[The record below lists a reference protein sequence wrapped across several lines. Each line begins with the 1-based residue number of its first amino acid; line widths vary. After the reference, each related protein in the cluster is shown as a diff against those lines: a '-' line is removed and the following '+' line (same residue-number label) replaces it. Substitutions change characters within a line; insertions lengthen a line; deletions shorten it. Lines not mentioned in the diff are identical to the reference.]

1 MRLFQVTS
9 ALKMPGFS
17 SWSFQSKSPLEEVN
31 KGLISPVIF
40 LIDFFFFSKSL
51 IGVSYIGIKSEK
63 GKFSKLDSHIP
74 LAHLAV
80 F

>member
-1 MRLFQVTS
+1 MLKLKMRLFQVTS

-40 LIDFFFFSKSL
+40 LIDFFF
-51 IGVSYIGIKSEK
+51 
-63 GKFSKLDSHIP
+63 
-74 LAHLAV
+74 
-80 F
+80 